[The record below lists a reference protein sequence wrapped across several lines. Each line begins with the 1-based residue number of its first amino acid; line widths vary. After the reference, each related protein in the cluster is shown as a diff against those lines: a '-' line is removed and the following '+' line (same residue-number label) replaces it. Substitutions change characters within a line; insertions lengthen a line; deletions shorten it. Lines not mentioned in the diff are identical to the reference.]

1 MCRDVRAMAVADAE
15 IWPDS
20 GNVTIRRDAAM
31 DILLNAQI
39 YANDVSRYHRFF
51 DAKVFVR
58 GRLDYQASGSYMYKD
73 AVGIDWP
80 IFFKNIA
87 VDDSYTTFSQG
98 DIEIDQEF
106 YLSPYFEFT
115 GEVMLQANRKN
126 LEFEGG
132 TRLAFEC
139 DKFRREWIRFNG
151 VIDPVDVAIPIDSVV
166 KEMMM
171 SHLGVGVLLTDDS
184 PFEAYAGFFTK
195 KPDRGDLEIFNPEGN
210 LRFDKANS
218 RYVVASDDKFRNP
231 KLPGTLTEL
240 PIDGCGVFSSGS
252 TILPLDLS
260 IIDHTFVGDVWESE
274 SGKIEMRGSL
284 ALNMYMSKDLESHL
298 AEQLTNASVATPL
311 DFSST
316 NYEYALREIAGM
328 EVADNAL
335 RELSREG
342 TYKKVP
348 KEVRFTMML
357 TGLELAYDPYEDAF
371 ISTAEI
377 GIATIG
383 DDAVFRTMPGR
394 VELVRGRNRD
404 ELRVYFHISEGH
416 WYYFEYD
423 TFLNFETN
431 DMYFMEVWN
440 KLKPKEKVLTHPVTE
455 KSIKMQV
462 SRSGLRDDFV
472 DRFRDF
478 E

>member
-1 MCRDVRAMAVADAE
+1 
-15 IWPDS
+15 
-20 GNVTIRRDAAM
+20 
-31 DILLNAQI
+31 
-39 YANDVSRYHRFF
+39 
-51 DAKVFVR
+51 
-58 GRLDYQASGSYMYKD
+58 
-73 AVGIDWP
+73 
-80 IFFKNIA
+80 
-87 VDDSYTTFSQG
+87 
-98 DIEIDQEF
+98 
-106 YLSPYFEFT
+106 
-115 GEVMLQANRKN
+115 
-126 LEFEGG
+126 
-132 TRLAFEC
+132 
-139 DKFRREWIRFNG
+139 
-151 VIDPVDVAIPIDSVV
+151 
-166 KEMMM
+166 
-171 SHLGVGVLLTDDS
+171 
-184 PFEAYAGFFTK
+184 
-195 KPDRGDLEIFNPEGN
+195 
-210 LRFDKANS
+210 
-218 RYVVASDDKFRNP
+218 
-231 KLPGTLTEL
+231 
-240 PIDGCGVFSSGS
+240 
-252 TILPLDLS
+252 
-260 IIDHTFVGDVWESE
+260 
-274 SGKIEMRGSL
+274 